1 MNHRIFFVIFA
12 LILFSHL
19 PYRSFSQE
27 ALYSARVV
35 DRADN
40 EYVLDNFKRYKY
52 DFFNCRLRDVRFKLR
67 FEQILSI
74 DFIEEP
80 DTSVK
85 GYTLAAV
92 TLTDGNATAV
102 LLSSDSVVVNGTE
115 SNFTVQLRIPLGEV
129 KTITF
134 VRE

>member
-1 MNHRIFFVIFA
+1 VKHRVFIVIFA

-19 PYRSFSQE
+19 PYHSFSQE
-27 ALYSARVV
+27 ALYSARVM
-35 DRADN
+35 DRAAN

-52 DFFNCRLRDVRFKLR
+52 DFFNCRLRDAPFKLS
-67 FEQILSI
+67 FEQIRSI

-80 DTSVK
+80 DTTLK
-85 GYTLAAV
+85 GYTLATV

-102 LLSSDSVVVNGTE
+102 FLSSDSVVINGTE
-115 SNFTVQLRIPLGEV
+115 SNFTVQLTIPLEEV

-134 VRE
+134 VRQ

>member
-1 MNHRIFFVIFA
+1 MKHRILFIIFA
-12 LILFSHL
+12 LILLSLSPRH
-19 PYRSFSQE
+19 SFSQE

-35 DRADN
+35 DRTGS
-40 EYVLDNFKRYKY
+40 EYVLDNFRRYEY
-52 DFFNCRLRDVRFKLR
+52 DFFNCRLRDVPFKLS

-80 DTSVK
+80 DITVK
-85 GYTLAAV
+85 GYTLATV
-92 TLTDGNATAV
+92 TSTDGNTSAV
-102 LLSSDSVVVNGTE
+102 YLSSDAVIVNGTE
-115 SNFTVQLRIPLGEV
+115 SNYAVELTIPLGEV

>member
-1 MNHRIFFVIFA
+1 MNHRILIVIIG

-19 PYRSFSQE
+19 PHHSFSQE
-27 ALYSARVV
+27 ALYSARVI

-40 EYVLDNFKRYKY
+40 EYFLDNFKRYEY
-52 DFFNCRLRDVRFKLR
+52 DFFNCRLRNVPFKLS

-74 DFIEEP
+74 DFVEEP

-85 GYTLAAV
+85 GYTMATV
-92 TLTDGNATAV
+92 TLADGTATAV
-102 LLSSDSVVVNGTE
+102 FLSSDSVVVNGTE
-115 SNFTVQLRIPLGEV
+115 SNFTVELSIPLGEI